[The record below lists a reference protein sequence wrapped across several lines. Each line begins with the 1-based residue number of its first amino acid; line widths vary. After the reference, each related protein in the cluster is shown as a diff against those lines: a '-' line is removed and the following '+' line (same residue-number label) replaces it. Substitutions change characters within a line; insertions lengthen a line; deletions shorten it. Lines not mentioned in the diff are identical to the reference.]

1 MERIL
6 PHNVRFVVE
15 AVWLVIILTAAVMI
29 VSSVSAVMNGIQ
41 NEMRWDDVGEGRM
54 WGLN

>member
-6 PHNVRFVVE
+6 PHNVRFVFE
-15 AVWLVIILTAAVMI
+15 AEWLVIILTAVVMI